1 MRAKTNSPSPAK
13 RQVQA
18 QAPKSKF
25 LSVTFTEMQ
34 LLHSKCHLASVGYQ
48 LTSAVSQL
56 TSKESQLATGACQF
70 VSSENEF
77 AFMRKQVANAKYK
90 RAFGKG
96 RQRSGVG

>member
-56 TSKESQLATGACQF
+56 TSKESQLTPVARQLATGACQF

-90 RAFGKG
+90 RAFG
-96 RQRSGVG
+96 